1 MRGVP
6 AIGGGAGRQRT
17 IADRLLGE
25 LRRAGGHTAMPL
37 GLQRAARS
45 VRSERRRRAERQ
57 HWAEWS
63 LPLATRATLAEK
75 QPTEAAC
82 YVVYPQKRPVA
93 SPGSNPSADLSDSS
107 AGNAPPCQ
115 HGAKAVVGA
124 HSIHS
129 GPGGTS
135 AFPDGPVPLL
145 PQLLRQREG
154 QRGLHASRRAL
165 VHRRPLPRAA
175 PPRVGRHGHARLH
188 VRGGDS
194 PELTR
199 TRRGLLRARTGY
211 ACQPPAYCT
220 YLRRRAACHQGRH
233 CNALGYPPRA
243 YGAYRG
249 PWHRR

>member
-1 MRGVP
+1 MMFTMRMRLARVVRRGHRMAGMYGEAGHHALVINARAP
-6 AIGGGAGRQRT
+6 PLWAPTQVVMTSSPRGAK
-17 IADRLLGE
+17 
-25 LRRAGGHTAMPL
+25 TAPKQL
-37 GLQRAARS
+37 
-45 VRSERRRRAERQ
+45 SERRAFI
-57 HWAEWS
+57 
-63 LPLATRATLAEK
+63 P
-75 QPTEAAC
+75 
-82 YVVYPQKRPVA
+82 
-93 SPGSNPSADLSDSS
+93 PSS
-107 AGNAPPCQ
+107 
-115 HGAKAVVGA
+115 
-124 HSIHS
+124 
-129 GPGGTS
+129 TS
-135 AFPDGPVPLL
+135 AFLDGPVPLL

-233 CNALGYPPRA
+233 CNALLGYPPRA

-249 PWHRR
+249 PWHPR